1 MAKLN
6 SLLLWRKIKLL
17 CSVIVLILVITLS
30 FSYARILGVTN
41 ILYTDYGKFYHSQQL
56 FLEGKN
62 SYSPIFFAQTA
73 PHSSSQ
79 KKPARLAVNLNPPFF
94 TLLTFP
100 FAYLSYSHALY
111 LWIVCSIFAG
121 AISVLRIQKTLSP
134 QNKPTLQSRLS
145 ILLAFFAYFPTFAS
159 LQLGQVTLLLLP
171 LLVLS
176 WQSARNHQSIQAAMW
191 LGIAASLKP
200 FIGLFALYF
209 LLRKEYR
216 ALITFILTGGICA
229 LFAVFFLGAADYH
242 AYLQG
247 LHHITWAASSWNV
260 SLYGVLLRL
269 LGGPESNAA
278 LFSLPKIL
286 PLLYSILVLLLLGGM
301 INFFHSCFDARLN
314 DKRKVDLE
322 FSMILVAMLL
332 ISPLGW
338 LYYFPFLS
346 LPFLQLFYY
355 AKQGNYPIFLFLTL
369 AFFLLL
375 TNIPLSLI
383 PSSHITPHNMVAIFW
398 SASLSF
404 IVLLSLMGCLF
415 LMRRLMAAPSQ
426 MRLGTIPP
434 PLLSLI
440 YFIVFLPS
448 VIGIIHINY
457 RWLCHID
464 TDRHRY
470 VVIHQD

>member
-1 MAKLN
+1 MTQLN
-6 SLLLWRKIKLL
+6 SLLLWRNIKLL
-17 CSVIVLILVITLS
+17 CSVIGLILVITLS

-56 FLEGKN
+56 FLKGKN
-62 SYSPIFFAQTA
+62 SYSPIYFIQNEPNT
-73 PHSSSQ
+73 PS
-79 KKPARLAVNLNPPFF
+79 KKTPIGLAANLNPPFF
-94 TLLTFP
+94 TLITFP

-111 LWIVCSIFAG
+111 LWILCSIFAG

-134 QNKPTLQSRLS
+134 ENKPTLQSRLS
-145 ILLAFFAYFPTFAS
+145 LLLAFFAYFPTFAS

-176 WQSARNHQSIQAAMW
+176 WQSARHHQSIQAAIL

-216 ALITFILTGGICA
+216 ALITFILTGGICT
-229 LFAVFFLGAADYH
+229 LFAVLFLGVSDYH
-242 AYLQG
+242 SYLQG

-269 LGGPESNAA
+269 FGGSESNVA

-286 PLLYSILVLLLLGGM
+286 PLLYPILVLILLGGV
-301 INFFHSCFDARLN
+301 ITFFHSCSDARLD

-355 AKQGNYPIFLFLTL
+355 AKQGHYPIFLFLTL

-375 TNIPLSLI
+375 TNITLSLT
-383 PSSHITPHNMVAIFW
+383 PSSHITSHNMVAIFW
-398 SASLSF
+398 GTSLSF
-404 IVLLSLMGCLF
+404 IVLISLMGCLF

-426 MRLGTIPP
+426 RRLGTIPA
-434 PLLSLI
+434 PLLSLM
-440 YFIVFLPS
+440 YLIVFLPS

-464 TDRHRY
+464 IDRHRY

>member
-1 MAKLN
+1 M
-6 SLLLWRKIKLL
+6 
-17 CSVIVLILVITLS
+17 
-30 FSYARILGVTN
+30 
-41 ILYTDYGKFYHSQQL
+41 
-56 FLEGKN
+56 
-62 SYSPIFFAQTA
+62 QTA

-111 LWIVCSIFAG
+111 LWILCSIFAG

-176 WQSARNHQSIQAAMW
+176 WQSARNHQSIQVAMW

-269 LGGPESNAA
+269 FGGPESNAA

-286 PLLYSILVLLLLGGM
+286 PLLYSILVLLLLGGI
-301 INFFHSCFDARLN
+301 INFFHSCSDARLD

-355 AKQGNYPIFLFLTL
+355 AKQGNYPIFLFFNLGL
-369 AFFLLL
+369 FFITHQHSVKFNSQFTHHPAQYVRHLLECL
-375 TNIPLSLI
+375 LKFHCFTQSNGMFI
-383 PSSHITPHNMVAIFW
+383 SHAPFNGHSFSNETGHDTP
-398 SASLSF
+398 
-404 IVLLSLMGCLF
+404 
-415 LMRRLMAAPSQ
+415 
-426 MRLGTIPP
+426 
-434 PLLSLI
+434 
-440 YFIVFLPS
+440 PS
-448 VIGIIHINY
+448 VILDLFYCVFTVSHRY
-457 RWLCHID
+457 YPY
-464 TDRHRY
+464 RHRY